1 MWTLYNIILDGL
13 KIETEKEKTNGL
25 TDYDFSMLVYR
36 ISVLITVMVF
46 CAFSMKKALEIQEK
60 EKFEKCRQD
69 LEENTF
75 KIINK
80 NEKDAK
86 IETETR

>member
-1 MWTLYNIILDGL
+1 MII
-13 KIETEKEKTNGL
+13 
-25 TDYDFSMLVYR
+25 SVLVYR

-46 CAFSMKKALEIQEK
+46 CPFSMKKALEIQEK
-60 EKFEKCRQD
+60 ENYEKCRQE

-80 NEKDAK
+80 NEKDTK
-86 IETETR
+86 IETKTR